1 MTGSED
7 RASLGVVILS
17 YGHDEEFAPLV
28 DDLLTRDG
36 LRPDQITIVHNP
48 FGPDDDWTPP
58 VPDGVKL
65 LALEDNRG
73 YAGGLNAALRSP
85 SPAVRRLLLTHDARL
100 GDGAVAAM
108 LRAAARDPRIGIVGP
123 RLTLEDG
130 TTWSTGVMVASGTA
144 RHITAT
150 GGEADVSERDAIDGT
165 IMLVSSEMARSIGGF
180 EERFFMYWE
189 ETEFCLRARRAGW
202 RVVVAEDAVAV
213 TRPGSSRRHAV
224 HAYLLTRNG
233 LAFGW
238 ADARA
243 IGVAGQLIEA
253 GRRCFNSLPHPIGA
267 RWRDRALWR
276 ITAERLAGT
285 ALGLLDFLRRRWGKP
300 PERLRRRSDIA

>member
-1 MTGSED
+1 MSAD
-7 RASLGVVILS
+7 RTELGVVILS

-28 DDLLTRDG
+28 DDLLTRHR
-36 LRPDQITIVHNP
+36 LRPEQITIVHNP
-48 FGPDDDWTPP
+48 FGPEDHWTPT
-58 VPDGVKL
+58 VPDGVHL

-85 SPAVRRLLLTHDARL
+85 GGARWRLLLTHDARL

-108 LRAAARDPRIGIVGP
+108 LRGAGQDPHVGIVGP

-130 TTWSTGVMVASGTA
+130 TTWSTGVRVASGTA
-144 RHITAT
+144 RHVSTAR
-150 GGEADVSERDAIDGT
+150 GETEVSERDAIDGT
-165 IMLVSSEMARSIGGF
+165 IMLVSTEMVRAIGGF
-180 EERFFMYWE
+180 DERFFMYWE
-189 ETEFCLRARRAGW
+189 ETDFCLRARRAGW

-238 ADARA
+238 SDARG
-243 IGVAGQLIEA
+243 IGVASQLIEA
-253 GRRCFNSLPHPIGA
+253 GRRCFNSLPHPIRA
-267 RWRDRALWR
+267 HWRDRALWR
-276 ITAERLAGT
+276 ITTDRVIGT
-285 ALGLLDFLRRRWGKP
+285 ALGVLDFLRRRWGKP

>member
-1 MTGSED
+1 VSPD
-7 RASLGVVILS
+7 QADLGVVILS

-28 DDLLTRDG
+28 DDLLTRHQ

-48 FGPDDDWTPP
+48 FGRHDDWTPT
-58 VPDGVKL
+58 VPEGVHL

-73 YAGGLNAALRSP
+73 YAGGLNTALRSP
-85 SPAVRRLLLTHDARL
+85 GGARWRLLLTHDARL

-108 LRAAARDPRIGIVGP
+108 LRGAGRDPRIGIVGP

-130 TTWSTGVMVASGTA
+130 TTWSTGVRVVSGTA
-144 RHITAT
+144 RHVTAAR
-150 GGEADVSERDAIDGT
+150 GDAEVAERDAVYGT
-165 IMLVSSEMARSIGGF
+165 IMLVSAEMVRTIGGF
-180 EERFFMYWE
+180 DERFFMYWE
-189 ETEFCLRARRAGW
+189 ETDFCLRARRAGW

-238 ADARA
+238 SDARG

-253 GRRCFNSLPHPIGA
+253 GRRCFNSLPHPIRA
-267 RWRDRALWR
+267 HWRDRSLWR
-276 ITAERLAGT
+276 ITADRVIGT
-285 ALGLLDFLRRRWGKP
+285 AMGLVDFLRRRWGKP

>member
-1 MTGSED
+1 VTAGHAE
-7 RASLGVVILS
+7 LGVVILS

-28 DDLLTRDG
+28 DDLLTHHQ
-36 LRPDQITIVHNP
+36 LRRDQITIVHNP
-48 FGPDDDWTPP
+48 FGPDDDWTPS
-58 VPDGVKL
+58 VPDGVHL

-73 YAGGLNAALRSP
+73 YAGGLNAALRS
-85 SPAVRRLLLTHDARL
+85 SSDARWRLLLTHDARL

-108 LRAAARDPRIGIVGP
+108 LRAAGRDPRIGIVGP

-130 TTWSTGVMVASGTA
+130 TTWSTGVKVVSGRARHVSTA
-144 RHITAT
+144 RGDTEVA
-150 GGEADVSERDAIDGT
+150 ERDAIDGT
-165 IMLVSSEMARSIGGF
+165 IMLVASEMVRTIGGF
-180 EERFFMYWE
+180 DERFFMYWE
-189 ETEFCLRARRAGW
+189 ETDFCLRARRAGW

-238 ADARA
+238 SDARS

-253 GRRCFNSLPHPIGA
+253 GCRCFNSLPHPI
-267 RWRDRALWR
+267 RAHWHDLSLWR
-276 ITAERLAGT
+276 ITADRVIGT
-285 ALGLLDFLRRRWGKP
+285 ALGLRDFLRRRWGKP